1 MSSLVS
7 LVNACL
13 LPAYDGRIPP
23 DWVKRALDQGLAGVG
38 LFGTNLLPPGGPL
51 RTDIVDPL
59 RAVRPDALIALD
71 EEGGDVTRLDYHRGS
86 VYPGN
91 HALGAVDDTA
101 LTREVAE
108 AVADDLRDAGVNL
121 CLGPCADVN
130 SRPANPIIGVR
141 SFGAAPGLVARHT
154 RAFVAG
160 LQGRGVAAT
169 LKHFPGHGDTG
180 TDSHSWLP
188 DIPRPLDSLRA
199 LELPPFAEGF
209 AAGAKAVM
217 TGHIRLP
224 QVDDLPATLSRRVVT
239 GLLREEMGYE
249 GVVISDALEMAP
261 ILDRWGFGGA
271 AVLAW
276 SAGVD
281 LVLLGA
287 TDGEKILPE
296 VYEAVERAL
305 ATGELARDRLEEA
318 AARIADLRAWAAP
331 SAAVARTAL
340 DPVGVGLA
348 AARRALTGVGLP
360 VLPRT
365 GPVHVL
371 RLVVGANLAV
381 GEAPWGLAHSLE
393 RLGRL
398 GSATDVEPGTDHRR
412 IPLPGDEGGD
422 AGGDGRGGE
431 HFGEDGRGGEHGYG
445 PVVVVVR
452 DAARDPWQ
460 QETLAA
466 LRARRPGLIAVE
478 MGLTPVPAPT
488 APTLLTRGAGL
499 ANAMAAAEL
508 LTGRLW
514 AGPLRT

>member
-1 MSSLVS
+1 MDNSLIS

-13 LPAYDGRIPP
+13 LPAYDGRTPP

-51 RTDIVDPL
+51 RDDIVDPL

-91 HALGAVDDTA
+91 HALGAVDDPD
-101 LTREVAE
+101 LTRRVAE
-108 AVADDLRDAGVNL
+108 AVADDLLDTGINL

-130 SRPANPIIGVR
+130 SRPTNPIIGVR
-141 SFGAAPGLVARHT
+141 SFGATPDLVARHT
-154 RAFVAG
+154 RAFVDG

-188 DIPRPLDSLRA
+188 DIPRSLDELRA
-199 LELPPFAEGF
+199 LELPPFVAGF
-209 AAGAKAVM
+209 DAGAKAVM
-217 TGHIRLP
+217 TGHIRLS

-239 GLLREEMGYE
+239 GLLREELGYD

-276 SAGVD
+276 AAGVD

-305 ATGELARDRLEEA
+305 VGGELTVGRLEEA
-318 AARIADLRAWAAP
+318 AARVGALRAWAAP
-331 SAAVARTAL
+331 RSGVGGAASSAGAGAGAGAG
-340 DPVGVGLA
+340 VGVGLV
-348 AARRALTGVGLP
+348 AARRALAGVGLP
-360 VLPRT
+360 ELPVS
-365 GPVHVL
+365 GPVHVV
-371 RLVVGANLAV
+371 RLAVGANLAV
-381 GEAPWGLAHSLE
+381 GEAPWGLAQSLE
-393 RLGRL
+393 RLGGL
-398 GSATDVEPGTDHRR
+398 GSAVDVEPGTDPGE
-412 IPLPGDEGGD
+412 IVLP
-422 AGGDGRGGE
+422 GGDGSA
-431 HFGEDGRGGEHGYG
+431 
-445 PVVVVVR
+445 PVAVVVR
-452 DAARDPWQ
+452 DAVRDPWQ
-460 QETLAA
+460 REVLAG
-466 LRARRPGLIAVE
+466 LRGRRPDLLVVE
-478 MGLTPVPAPT
+478 MGLTPVPLPEV
-488 APTLLTRGAGL
+488 PTLLTRGAGL
-499 ANAMAAAEL
+499 ANAMAAAERL
-508 LTGRLW
+508 IGRQW
-514 AGPLRT
+514 ASPLRA

>member
-7 LVNACL
+7 LVNGCL
-13 LPAYDGRIPP
+13 MPAYDGRTPP
-23 DWVKRALDQGLAGVG
+23 DWIKRALDHGLAGVG

-51 RTDIVDPL
+51 RHDIVDPL

-86 VYPGN
+86 VHPGN

-108 AVADDLRDAGVNL
+108 AIADDLVETGINL
-121 CLGPCADVN
+121 CLAPCADVN

-141 SFGAAPGLVARHT
+141 SFGATPDLVARHT
-154 RAFVAG
+154 RAFVSG

-180 TDSHSWLP
+180 ADSHDWLP
-188 DIPRPLDSLRA
+188 DIPRSLDALRT
-199 LELPPFAEGF
+199 LELPPFTAGG
-209 AAGAKAVM
+209 AAGARAVM

-224 QVDDLPATLSRRVVT
+224 QVDDLPATLSRRIVT
-239 GLLREEMGYE
+239 GLLREELGYD

-261 ILDRWGFGGA
+261 IRDRWGFGGA

-287 TDGEKILPE
+287 TDGEKLLPE

-305 ATGELARDRLEEA
+305 REGELTVDRLEEA
-318 AARIADLRAWAAP
+318 AARVAALRAWADP
-331 SAAVARTAL
+331 TAL
-340 DPVGVGLA
+340 AGQGAGRAARASGDADAGTGIGLV
-348 AARRALTGVGLP
+348 AARRALTGVALP
-360 VLPRT
+360 ALPLA

-371 RLVVGANLAV
+371 RLGAGTNMAV
-381 GEAPWGLAHSLE
+381 GEAPWGLAPCLE

-398 GSATDVEPGTDHRR
+398 ASAVEVDPGTDPFA
-412 IPLPGDEGGD
+412 IPLPGDGEGPLV
-422 AGGDGRGGE
+422 A
-431 HFGEDGRGGEHGYG
+431 
-445 PVVVVVR
+445 VVR
-452 DAARDPWQ
+452 DAVRDPWQ
-460 QETLAA
+460 QEVLAA
-466 LRARRPGLIAVE
+466 LRARRPGLLTVE
-478 MGLTPVPAPT
+478 MGLTPVPPPQ

-499 ANAMAAAEL
+499 ANAMAAAEH
-508 LTGRLW
+508 LTGRRW
-514 AGPLRT
+514 TGSLRA

>member
-1 MSSLVS
+1 MDSSLTP

-13 LPAYDGRIPP
+13 LPAYDGRTPP

-51 RTDIVDPL
+51 RDDIVDPL

-91 HALGAVDDTA
+91 HALGAVDDPD
-101 LTREVAE
+101 LTRQVAE
-108 AVADDLRDAGVNL
+108 AIADDLLDTGVNL

-130 SRPANPIIGVR
+130 SRPGNPIIGVR
-141 SFGAAPGLVARHT
+141 SFGATPDLVARHT
-154 RAFVAG
+154 RAFVTG

-188 DIPRPLDSLRA
+188 DIPRSLDELRA
-199 LELPPFAEGF
+199 LELPPFVEGF
-209 AAGAKAVM
+209 DAGAKAVM
-217 TGHIRLP
+217 TGHIRIP

-239 GLLREEMGYE
+239 GLLREELGYD

-276 SAGVD
+276 AAGVD

-305 ATGELARDRLEEA
+305 RRGELTVDRLEEA
-318 AARIADLRAWAAP
+318 AARVAALRAWAAP
-331 SAAVARTAL
+331 KPAAPVPTPGPVPAPGFTA
-340 DPVGVGLA
+340 GVGLA
-348 AARRALTGVGLP
+348 AARRALSGVALP
-360 VLPRT
+360 ELPAPA
-365 GPVHVL
+365 PVHVL
-371 RLVVGANLAV
+371 RLAVGANLAV
-381 GEAPWGLAHSLE
+381 GEAPWGLAQSLE

-398 GSATDVEPGTDHRR
+398 ASATDVEPGTDPHG
-412 IPLPGDEGGD
+412 IALPESPGAEGASAPL
-422 AGGDGRGGE
+422 
-431 HFGEDGRGGEHGYG
+431 
-445 PVVVVVR
+445 VVVVR
-452 DAARDPWQ
+452 DAAHDPWQ
-460 QETLAA
+460 QATLAA
-466 LRARRPGLIAVE
+466 LRARRPGLLTVE
-478 MGLTPVPAPT
+478 MGLTPVPLPE

-499 ANAMAAAEL
+499 ANATAAAEL
-508 LTGRLW
+508 LTGRPW
-514 AGPLRT
+514 TAPLRT

>member
-13 LPAYDGRIPP
+13 LPAYDGRTPP
-23 DWVKRALDQGLAGVG
+23 DWIKRALDQGLAGVG
-38 LFGTNLLPPGGPL
+38 LFGTNLLPAGGPL

-108 AVADDLRDAGVNL
+108 AVADDLRDTGINL

-141 SFGAAPGLVARHT
+141 SFGATPDLVARHT

-188 DIPRPLDSLRA
+188 DIPRSLDALRA

-209 AAGAKAVM
+209 AAGAKALM

-224 QVDDLPATLSRRVVT
+224 QVDDLPATLSHRVVT
-239 GLLREEMGYE
+239 GLLREELGYQ

-296 VYEAVERAL
+296 VYGAVEQAL
-305 ATGELARDRLEEA
+305 KEGRLTLERLEEA
-318 AARIADLRAWAAP
+318 AARIAALRAWAAP
-331 SAAVARTAL
+331 GAHQGPPGQAAAS
-340 DPVGVGLA
+340 GIGLT
-348 AARRALTGVGLP
+348 AARRALTGVALP
-360 VLPRT
+360 ALPLS
-365 GPVHVL
+365 GPVHSL
-371 RLVVGANLAV
+371 RLGADTNMAV
-381 GEAPWGLAHSLE
+381 GVAPWGIAQCLE
-393 RLGRL
+393 RLGAL
-398 GSATDVEPGTDHRR
+398 ASSVEVEPGTDPGR
-412 IPLPGDEGGD
+412 IPLPEAGRNDD
-422 AGGDGRGGE
+422 A
-431 HFGEDGRGGEHGYG
+431 
-445 PVVVVVR
+445 PLVVVVR
-452 DAARDPWQ
+452 DAVRDPWQ

-466 LRARRPGLIAVE
+466 LRRLRPGLVAVE
-478 MGLTPVPAPT
+478 MGLTPVPPPD

-508 LTGRLW
+508 LTGRGW
-514 AGPLRT
+514 SGPLRT

>member
-1 MSSLVS
+1 MDNSLIP

-13 LPAYDGRIPP
+13 LPAYDGRTPP

-51 RTDIVDPL
+51 RDDIVDPL

-91 HALGAVDDTA
+91 HALGAVDDPD
-101 LTREVAE
+101 LTRRVAE
-108 AVADDLRDAGVNL
+108 AIADDLLDTGINL

-141 SFGAAPGLVARHT
+141 SFGATPDLVARHT
-154 RAFVAG
+154 RAFVTG

-188 DIPRPLDSLRA
+188 DIPRALDELRA
-199 LELPPFAEGF
+199 LELPPFVEGF
-209 AAGAKAVM
+209 AADAKAVM
-217 TGHIRLP
+217 TGHIRIP

-239 GLLREEMGYE
+239 GLLREELGYD

-305 ATGELARDRLEEA
+305 VGGELTVDRLEEA
-318 AARIADLRAWAAP
+318 AARIAALRAWAAP
-331 SAAVARTAL
+331 RPTA
-340 DPVGVGLA
+340 DVPAPTVGVGLV
-348 AARRALTGVGLP
+348 AARRALAGAALPDLP
-360 VLPRT
+360 VS

-371 RLVVGANLAV
+371 RLAVGANLAV
-381 GEAPWGLAHSLE
+381 GEAPWGLAQSLE

-398 GSATDVEPGTDHRR
+398 GSATEVEPGADPHR
-412 IPLPGDEGGD
+412 ITLPEGVEADPD
-422 AGGDGRGGE
+422 A
-431 HFGEDGRGGEHGYG
+431 

-452 DAARDPWQ
+452 DAVRDPWQ
-460 QETLAA
+460 RETLAA

-478 MGLTPVPAPT
+478 MGLAPVPLPD

-508 LTGRLW
+508 LTGVPW
-514 AGPLRT
+514 TTPLRT

>member
-13 LPAYDGRIPP
+13 MPAYDGRTPP
-23 DWVKRALDQGLAGVG
+23 DWVKRALDEGLAGVG

-51 RTDIVDPL
+51 REDIVDPL

-101 LTREVAE
+101 LTRRVAE
-108 AVADDLRDAGVNL
+108 AVADDLLDTGINL

-141 SFGAAPGLVARHT
+141 SFGATPDLVARHT
-154 RAFVAG
+154 SAFVAG

-188 DIPRPLDSLRA
+188 DIPRSLDALRA

-239 GLLREEMGYE
+239 GLLREELGYE

-305 ATGELARDRLEEA
+305 REGELSVERLEEA
-318 AARIADLRAWAAP
+318 AARIAALRAWAAP
-331 SAAVARTAL
+331 VPAAGPPARPATAT
-340 DPVGVGLA
+340 GIGLA
-348 AARRALTGVGLP
+348 AARRALAGVALP
-360 VLPRT
+360 ALPLS
-365 GPVHVL
+365 GPVHTL
-371 RLVVGANLAV
+371 RLAAGTNMAV
-381 GEAPWGLAHSLE
+381 GEAPWGISQCLD

-398 GSATDVEPGTDHRR
+398 ASAAEVEPGTDPGRV
-412 IPLPGDEGGD
+412 PLPEAGATGG
-422 AGGDGRGGE
+422 A
-431 HFGEDGRGGEHGYG
+431 
-445 PVVVVVR
+445 PLVVVVR

-466 LRARRPGLIAVE
+466 LRTLRPGLVAVE
-478 MGLTPVPAPT
+478 MGLTPVPPPD

-508 LTGRLW
+508 LTGSRW
-514 AGPLRT
+514 SGPLRT

>member
-1 MSSLVS
+1 MTRHALVP

-13 LPAYDGRIPP
+13 LPAYDGRTPP
-23 DWVKRALDQGLAGVG
+23 DWVKHALDQGLAGVG

-51 RTDIVDPL
+51 REDIVDPL

-71 EEGGDVTRLDYHRGS
+71 EEGGDVTRVDYHRGS

-91 HALGAVDDTA
+91 HALGAVDDPA
-101 LTREVAE
+101 LTRRVAE
-108 AVADDLRDAGVNL
+108 AVADDLLETGVNL

-130 SRPANPIIGVR
+130 SRTGNPIIGVR
-141 SFGAAPGLVARHT
+141 SFGASPDLVARHT

-188 DIPRPLDSLRA
+188 DIPRSLDELRA
-199 LELPPFAEGF
+199 LELPPFVEGF
-209 AAGAKAVM
+209 DAGAKAVM
-217 TGHIRLP
+217 TGHIRVP
-224 QVDDLPATLSRRVVT
+224 QVDGLPATLSRRVVT
-239 GLLREEMGYE
+239 GLLREELGYD

-276 SAGVD
+276 AAGVD

-296 VYEAVERAL
+296 VHAAVERAL
-305 ATGELARDRLEEA
+305 ETGELTIDRLEEA
-318 AARIADLRAWAAP
+318 AARIAALRAWAAP
-331 SAAVARTAL
+331 RATAEAPTPAATA
-340 DPVGVGLA
+340 PGTAGVGLV
-348 AARRALTGVGLP
+348 AARRALAGAALPALP
-360 VLPRT
+360 VAA
-365 GPVHVL
+365 PVHVL
-371 RLVVGANLAV
+371 RLAVGANLAV
-381 GEAPWGLAHSLE
+381 GEAPWGLARSLE
-393 RLGRL
+393 RLGAL
-398 GSATDVEPGTDHRR
+398 GSATDVEPGTDPHR
-412 IPLPGDEGGD
+412 IGLPDGDD
-422 AGGDGRGGE
+422 AGA
-431 HFGEDGRGGEHGYG
+431 

-452 DAARDPWQ
+452 DAVRDPWQ

-466 LRARRPGLIAVE
+466 LRARRPGLLTVE
-478 MGLTPVPAPT
+478 MGLTPVPLPD

-499 ANAMAAAEL
+499 ANAVAAAEL
-508 LTGRLW
+508 LTGRRW
-514 AGPLRT
+514 TGPLRA